1 MPFVWIRP
9 VDIFHSSRLRNPLSR
24 KVRSPL
30 SLSACQRFSILRSPP
45 LRASRFALPAL
56 RFPLCASLFSLRSP
70 LCALRLALG
79 AVLRTSTG
87 FLTGYSPGP
96 QNIFESFLGSGVH
109 VIVGWVVVG
118 WVVGWL
124 PAAHFFALGRPLS
137 PFPPRPLSP
146 FPPEPYWSSAPRFPL
161 CASLSDFSLSA
172 FQHFKKPS
180 THSSNTCS
188 KCSSRSG

>member
-9 VDIFHSSRLRNPLSR
+9 VDIFHSSGLRNPLSR

-45 LRASRFALPAL
+45 LRASPFALPAL
-56 RFPLCASLFSLRSP
+56 RFALLSP
-70 LCALRLALG
+70 LAALRFALG
-79 AVLRTSTG
+79 AWRCPPHFYRVPHRLFTG
-87 FLTGYSPGP
+87 PPKY
-96 QNIFESFLGSGVH
+96 FESFLGSGVH